1 MGYAPEFV
9 GGMLK
14 KLQANE
20 LNNFVLATNETH
32 TVREFLEEWFSN
44 LTEKIELIGKG
55 IEEKGYLKRVGQLM
69 IAIDPRYFWPT
80 EVELLIG
87 KAWKIQGWNPKT
99 TFKELVQIM
108 ILFDFNKISWN
119 FNFYRVYF
127 INKNVW

>member
-69 IAIDPRYFWPT
+69 IAIDPRYF
-80 EVELLIG
+80 
-87 KAWKIQGWNPKT
+87 
-99 TFKELVQIM
+99 
-108 ILFDFNKISWN
+108 
-119 FNFYRVYF
+119 
-127 INKNVW
+127 